1 MKMVLVRCRVPYSW
15 SYRQALQCSYTRY
28 WRSSGVIS
36 ELSLSSRDV
45 VKLGAPLG
53 RVLLEKLVV
62 AQLVKFSACYGTR
75 RFITVITTAKL
86 NAPALVVSFY
96 SVNTG
101 TKGNYE
107 VTLSGEL
114 TERNHIVTVCY
125 R

>member
-1 MKMVLVRCRVPYSW
+1 
-15 SYRQALQCSYTRY
+15 
-28 WRSSGVIS
+28 
-36 ELSLSSRDV
+36 V

-96 SVNTG
+96 SVNAG

-114 TERNHIVTVCY
+114 TERNHIVTGVLSVG
-125 R
+125 